1 MNGVERAVE
10 AAGENGVTRIAE
22 QIGTTTQ
29 FVSISKRRGWFP
41 LEKAR
46 IVADIYAIPLPD
58 LVRADIASAL
68 RAQS

>member
-1 MNGVERAVE
+1 MNGVQRAVE

-22 QIGTTTQ
+22 QIATTTQ
-29 FVSISKRRGWFP
+29 FVSMSKRRGWLP

-46 IVADIYAIPLPD
+46 IVSELYGIPLAD

-68 RAQS
+68 RAQA